1 LKTALTGGLHLSAAR
16 ESGRG
21 SGPAGVKWA
30 AAVFGLRG
38 KRTKK
43 NKDKLGWAGKGWVR
57 VGLFCFFS
65 IPFLLFPFQ
74 TFTQNLFKI
83 FKQTFDH
90 TINQNP
96 CIQHDAQTLG
106 ISKLINYHCI
116 YLKANLIIQIH

>member
-1 LKTALTGGLHLSAAR
+1 VGHI
-16 ESGRG
+16 
-21 SGPAGVKWA
+21 
-30 AAVFGLRG
+30 AVFGPRE
-38 KRTKK
+38 KK
-43 NKDKLGWAGKGWVR
+43 ERRKNRLGWAEKEKWVR

-74 TFTQNLFKI
+74 TFTQNHFKI

-96 CIQHDAQTLG
+96 CIEHDAQTLG

-116 YLKANLIIQIH
+116 YLMANLSIQIH

>member
-1 LKTALTGGLHLSAAR
+1 
-16 ESGRG
+16 
-21 SGPAGVKWA
+21 
-30 AAVFGLRG
+30 
-38 KRTKK
+38 
-43 NKDKLGWAGKGWVR
+43 VR

-83 FKQTFDH
+83 FKQTFDR

-106 ISKLINYHCI
+106 ISKLINYHYI
-116 YLKANLIIQIH
+116 YLKANLKVVYFSLTGTLLELRYMKHIMYI